1 MTDRNFQEDY
11 NTTGKAHPM
20 NDNEQTLIQALEY
33 LDADDYHEWIIGG
46 MALKHEGLPLFVWDG
61 WSRKSNK
68 YTEGECARRWATFN
82 ETNAGRPVTGGTLL
96 MLAKQRGYLSTKGT
110 YTPTTQRNTIK
121 RPEKI
126 SDVLPTNYRPEKIPA
141 LPSEYDPA
149 ADMKKYLAT
158 LFNPADYVC
167 YCDRLTEQT
176 GKDGKVRYVPMQ
188 SVKDR
193 TAEQLIEALNAGMD
207 KAGIC
212 YQSKGGAFIRFNPM
226 DGNGDG
232 DLNVTD
238 FRFCL
243 IESDTDT
250 LEKQYGLYK
259 ALNLPIAVLVH
270 SGNKSLHAI
279 THVDAQNI
287 DEYRERVRFIYDYCK
302 KHGLHVDEQ
311 DKNASRYSRLP
322 GIKRGDNWQYIVA
335 AHMGAKDFTEWK
347 SSLTAQEAQQ
357 ETKTDNAPP
366 ARNKVFAAIRQAH
379 AKPNFEAAQEAERSE
394 GEGLDLG
401 IYFFRRRQE
410 TAEYNY
416 FDDHGNEGGER
427 LLFKKLTYIAAR
439 TGGGKTRF
447 MCALA
452 AQTLYTSS
460 AQRPKHV
467 IFFSLEEP
475 AKDIEKHIVT
485 SFLNLKHASRGVT
498 ITETET
504 TAALLDKLTDE
515 EKRDTIKSG
524 YSDLADLLTVIDYES
539 FEAAAAAAAEAD
551 NEHKDS
557 YKGYHG
563 DVAADI
569 VDFILDAVADYG
581 AENVV
586 IFIDYAQMMK
596 DPDGAKSAASYK
608 ELQGVARHL
617 IRAAH
622 SNAVLFVGAQVT
634 REAVKSA
641 RSDKNR
647 DPAANEFHSMTRE
660 NLREAADL
668 EQSGARIIYLT
679 IDYKNGA
686 ADDGAPLPFLNM
698 RLLKNRYGTE
708 HLYAAAPIHFDR
720 WIIDFSKMTAP
731 TLGDA
736 AGNRGRL
743 VDDKERPIQYNPGA
757 AGTKPSGEN
766 TITSEDGATDDA
778 AQTEQAAPSTP
789 ATKTDEAGR
798 PYEAAASYAE
808 AYYGPMGGATAGNS
822 APQKPFK
829 PTRRKI

>member
-1 MTDRNFQEDY
+1 MTKTVDDMTNDEKLARIRAAMGTQEERDEQR
-11 NTTGKAHPM
+11 
-20 NDNEQTLIQALEY
+20 EQTYRKNNPPAEAGQNGQQGGEPDDRVEALDSLVNEADAQAGAE
-33 LDADDYHEWIIGG
+33 A
-46 MALKHEGLPLFVWDG
+46 
-61 WSRKSNK
+61 
-68 YTEGECARRWATFN
+68 EGER
-82 ETNAGRPVTGGTLL
+82 
-96 MLAKQRGYLSTKGT
+96 
-110 YTPTTQRNTIK
+110 
-121 RPEKI
+121 
-126 SDVLPTNYRPEKIPA
+126 
-141 LPSEYDPA
+141 
-149 ADMKKYLAT
+149 
-158 LFNPADYVC
+158 
-167 YCDRLTEQT
+167 DR
-176 GKDGKVRYVPMQ
+176 YF
-188 SVKDR
+188 
-193 TAEQLIEALNAGMD
+193 
-207 KAGIC
+207 KA
-212 YQSKGGAFIRFNPM
+212 
-226 DGNGDG
+226 
-232 DLNVTD
+232 V
-238 FRFCL
+238 
-243 IESDTDT
+243 
-250 LEKQYGLYK
+250 
-259 ALNLPIAVLVH
+259 
-270 SGNKSLHAI
+270 
-279 THVDAQNI
+279 
-287 DEYRERVRFIYDYCK
+287 
-302 KHGLHVDEQ
+302 
-311 DKNASRYSRLP
+311 
-322 GIKRGDNWQYIVA
+322 
-335 AHMGAKDFTEWK
+335 
-347 SSLTAQEAQQ
+347 
-357 ETKTDNAPP
+357 
-366 ARNKVFAAIRQAH
+366 AAIRKAH

-452 AQTLYTSS
+452 AQTLYNFENAAT
-460 AQRPKHV
+460 PKHV
-467 IFFSLEEP
+467 FFFTLEEP
-475 AKDIEKHIVT
+475 AKDITKHIVT
-485 SFLNLKHASRGVT
+485 SFLNLKHAPLT

-504 TAALLDKLTDE
+504 TAALLDKLTDS
-515 EKRDTIKSG
+515 KKLNTIKSG

-551 NEHKDS
+551 NEHKGS
-557 YKGYHG
+557 YKVYHG

-634 REAVKSA
+634 REAVKGA
-641 RSDKNR
+641 RSNPNR

-660 NLREAADL
+660 SLREAADL

-686 ADDGAPLPFLNM
+686 DDKNGAPLPFLNM

-736 AGNRGRL
+736 AGNRGQL

-757 AGTKPSGEN
+757 AGNKPSG
-766 TITSEDGATDDA
+766 DPA

>member
-1 MTDRNFQEDY
+1 MNEKTQDTAAAMEAVKAAMLNMEQIESRARDDDR
-11 NTTGKAHPM
+11 
-20 NDNEQTLIQALEY
+20 
-33 LDADDYHEWIIGG
+33 
-46 MALKHEGLPLFVWDG
+46 
-61 WSRKSNK
+61 
-68 YTEGECARRWATFN
+68 
-82 ETNAGRPVTGGTLL
+82 
-96 MLAKQRGYLSTKGT
+96 
-110 YTPTTQRNTIK
+110 
-121 RPEKI
+121 
-126 SDVLPTNYRPEKIPA
+126 
-141 LPSEYDPA
+141 
-149 ADMKKYLAT
+149 
-158 LFNPADYVC
+158 
-167 YCDRLTEQT
+167 
-176 GKDGKVRYVPMQ
+176 
-188 SVKDR
+188 
-193 TAEQLIEALNAGMD
+193 
-207 KAGIC
+207 
-212 YQSKGGAFIRFNPM
+212 
-226 DGNGDG
+226 
-232 DLNVTD
+232 DLNQLTPP
-238 FRFCL
+238 
-243 IESDTDT
+243 T
-250 LEKQYGLYK
+250 Q
-259 ALNLPIAVLVH
+259 
-270 SGNKSLHAI
+270 
-279 THVDAQNI
+279 
-287 DEYRERVRFIYDYCK
+287 
-302 KHGLHVDEQ
+302 EQ
-311 DKNASRYSRLP
+311 E
-322 GIKRGDNWQYIVA
+322 V
-335 AHMGAKDFTEWK
+335 
-347 SSLTAQEAQQ
+347 
-357 ETKTDNAPP
+357 KTDNAPP

-452 AQTLYTSS
+452 AQTLYTFENKTS

-485 SFLNLKHASRGVT
+485 SFLNLKHASRKVT

-569 VDFILDAVADYG
+569 VDFILDAVAEYG

-586 IFIDYAQMMK
+586 FFIDYAQMMR
-596 DPDGAKSAASYK
+596 DPDGAKSTASYK

-622 SNAVLFVGAQVT
+622 SNAVLFVGAQVD
-634 REAVKSA
+634 RNSVKSA

-686 ADDGAPLPFLNM
+686 DDDNNGAPLPFLNM

-731 TLGDA
+731 TLGDP
-736 AGNRGRL
+736 AGNRGQL
-743 VDDKERPIQYNPGA
+743 VYKSQTSQFDNDSSWER
-757 AGTKPSGEN
+757 
-766 TITSEDGATDDA
+766 
-778 AQTEQAAPSTP
+778 
-789 ATKTDEAGR
+789 R
-798 PYEAAASYAE
+798 
-808 AYYGPMGGATAGNS
+808 
-822 APQKPFK
+822 
-829 PTRRKI
+829 